1 MSCGGEKAMKKFL
14 LIGTCIFFWFC
25 TACSSEGELSI
36 SPKPGTD
43 EWNKLSHEEKIT
55 AYGQLSEEKLEK
67 VSTEKLQKLIL
78 SCPFLEET
86 YYYMSS
92 EQDPNGLY
100 ATSSFAV
107 GLSLLAE
114 EVPLFNIAVE
124 KNIFEDS
131 ISEMTELFSEDT
143 INTEEEKRGFV
154 EQYQMWWQDT
164 EGKTLVAEIL
174 DPYRKIMDCEWK
186 RDAKTGRYEYP
197 INAKSEE
204 WTLLTESGKRAVC
217 KIPQAV
223 LDDITDDELVDLVLK
238 YPLLV
243 ETVTEDEFFR
253 GFEKVSEYFEPL
265 KIMHEKRLLQKYTK
279 EELED
284 KLEQSPK
291 IAITFVENYLKT
303 YGD

>member
-1 MSCGGEKAMKKFL
+1 MH
-14 LIGTCIFFWFC
+14 FFWFC

-107 GLSLLAE
+107 GLSLLVE

-124 KNIFEDS
+124 KNIFE
-131 ISEMTELFSEDT
+131 
-143 INTEEEKRGFV
+143 
-154 EQYQMWWQDT
+154 
-164 EGKTLVAEIL
+164 GK
-174 DPYRKIMDCEWK
+174 
-186 RDAKTGRYEYP
+186 
-197 INAKSEE
+197 
-204 WTLLTESGKRAVC
+204 
-217 KIPQAV
+217 
-223 LDDITDDELVDLVLK
+223 
-238 YPLLV
+238 
-243 ETVTEDEFFR
+243 
-253 GFEKVSEYFEPL
+253 
-265 KIMHEKRLLQKYTK
+265 
-279 EELED
+279 
-284 KLEQSPK
+284 
-291 IAITFVENYLKT
+291 
-303 YGD
+303 